1 MTKDWQ
7 KLLNGM
13 EADDLLET
21 VPCCI
26 CGAPVVMFCDGDP
39 ICESCAAK
47 KCPFTPKYEE
57 EEAEESE

>member
-1 MTKDWQ
+1 
-7 KLLNGM
+7 M